1 MVRDTDNE
9 DGTILEES
17 ELLVEIVKSIVNKPE
32 KVTVEATKAQRTTI
46 LTITVDPT
54 DRGQVIGK
62 DHMTIGAIKHL
73 FSKAAF
79 LEQKKVII
87 QVEGLQEF
95 NRDPRPRIDTRPRN
109 SNDSFRPN
117 YQDYNERDEPSRFG
131 NGDRDYRPRKAYKRS
146 FTPSY

>member
-1 MVRDTDNE
+1 MVRETDNE
-9 DGTILEES
+9 DGIVLEES
-17 ELLVEIVKSIVNKPE
+17 ELLLELVRSIVSKPE
-32 KVTVEATKAQRTTI
+32 KVTVEAAKAQRTTI
-46 LTITVDPT
+46 LTITVDPS

-62 DHMTIGAIKHL
+62 DHRTISAIEHL

-95 NRDPRPRIDTRPRN
+95 NRDTRPRMDSRPRN
-109 SNDSFRPN
+109 SNESFRPN
-117 YQDYNERDEPSRFG
+117 PRYQDYENKRDDFS